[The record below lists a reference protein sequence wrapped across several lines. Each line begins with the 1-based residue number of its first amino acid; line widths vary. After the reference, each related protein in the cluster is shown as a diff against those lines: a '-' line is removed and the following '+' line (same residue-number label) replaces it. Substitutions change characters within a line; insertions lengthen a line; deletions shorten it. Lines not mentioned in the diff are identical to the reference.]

1 MVCLPR
7 KADSILLNG
16 LMDSCEEIITIK
28 DLNYKYL
35 TCNNAFLKHFNL
47 TSQAQI
53 IGKTVFEMLQ
63 ADNADCI
70 KKNIDEAIKSKKP
83 QSYIFKVLMVEGSK
97 IVHQTSTPLIKD
109 GKVQYILSI
118 SRDITKDELMKEE
131 LIRKNVQINTMLEYM
146 PVLLYMKDK
155 NKQYLIG
162 SKYAKDFVFYG
173 IDNYADG
180 LQIDLSLAQ
189 GNINAEDNYVL
200 NNKSSLV
207 IEKSAKDKNG
217 EMHWYNVL
225 KAPILR
231 EDNSIDGLVTIARNI
246 DKQKLQE
253 SQKDLFIATLV
264 HDLKNPLLAQISC
277 IDQCCN
283 GLFGELNDT
292 QKEILSIT
300 LESANY
306 MKDMLYTLINTY
318 KYDNGNIKLNIKET
332 NIAELIKTCIRE
344 IKSLAKERNLNL
356 IFTSNINDKDATADV
371 DLKQIRRVISNL
383 LNNGV
388 NYAYENTDF
397 NISLETDGKFLKI
410 AMENIGPPIN
420 EETQE
425 HLFEKYIS
433 KANRFQK
440 VGFGLGMYL
449 SKQIMEAHG
458 GSISYQGNG
467 DFSKFIL
474 EIKRENTNAPQK
486 INW

>member
-1 MVCLPR
+1 MICLPR

-83 QSYIFKVLMVEGSK
+83 QSYIFKVLMVDGSK

-189 GNINAEDNYVL
+189 GNVNAEDNYVL

-231 EDNSIDGLVTIARNI
+231 EDNSIDGLVTI
-246 DKQKLQE
+246 
-253 SQKDLFIATLV
+253 
-264 HDLKNPLLAQISC
+264 SC
-277 IDQCCN
+277 IDQCCK

-397 NISLETDGKFLKI
+397 NIFLETDGEFLKI
-410 AMENIGPPIN
+410 AMENIGPPID

>member
-1 MVCLPR
+1 MVCLPQ
-7 KADSILLNG
+7 KANSILLNG
-16 LMDSCEEIITIK
+16 LMDYCEEIITIK

-70 KKNIDEAIKSKKP
+70 KKNIDKAIKSKKP
-83 QSYIFKVLMVEGSK
+83 QSYIFKVLMVDGSK

-189 GNINAEDNYVL
+189 GNVNAEDNYVL

-231 EDNSIDGLVTIARNI
+231 EDNSIDGLVTIA
-246 DKQKLQE
+246 
-253 SQKDLFIATLV
+253 
-264 HDLKNPLLAQISC
+264 
-277 IDQCCN
+277 
-283 GLFGELNDT
+283 
-292 QKEILSIT
+292 
-300 LESANY
+300 
-306 MKDMLYTLINTY
+306 
-318 KYDNGNIKLNIKET
+318 
-332 NIAELIKTCIRE
+332 
-344 IKSLAKERNLNL
+344 
-356 IFTSNINDKDATADV
+356 
-371 DLKQIRRVISNL
+371 
-383 LNNGV
+383 
-388 NYAYENTDF
+388 
-397 NISLETDGKFLKI
+397 KI
-410 AMENIGPPIN
+410 
-420 EETQE
+420 
-425 HLFEKYIS
+425 
-433 KANRFQK
+433 
-440 VGFGLGMYL
+440 
-449 SKQIMEAHG
+449 
-458 GSISYQGNG
+458 
-467 DFSKFIL
+467 
-474 EIKRENTNAPQK
+474 
-486 INW
+486 